1 MKVLLSPAKSLDFK
15 SKLPTEKNS
24 FLCFEKEA
32 EFLNSILKRKSP
44 KELSDLM
51 GVSSK
56 IADLNYER
64 NHNWSLPFNSKNA
77 RQAVYAFSGDVY
89 RGLDAYSID
98 TKKVDFMQSTVR
110 IISGLYG
117 LIKPLDLIQP
127 YRLEMGTKLS
137 FDNNRNLY
145 DYWKEKIT
153 NQLNSEL
160 LENEPVLNLASN
172 EYFKAID
179 SKVLKSDVYSA
190 NFKQFKD
197 GNYKTI
203 AIFSKKARGM
213 MTRYIV
219 ENNIT
224 DISSLKSFNY
234 DGYVYHENLSSEKEL
249 IFSR

>member
-224 DISSLKSFNY
+224 DISSIKSFNY

>member
-15 SKLPTEKNS
+15 TQLPTEKNS

-32 EFLNSILKRKSP
+32 EYLNSILKRKSP
-44 KELSDLM
+44 KDLSDLM
-51 GVSSK
+51 GISSK

-64 NHNWSLPFNSKNA
+64 NHNWSLPFNKKNA
-77 RQAVYAFSGDVY
+77 RQSVYAFSGDVY

-98 TKKVDFMQSTVR
+98 HEKIDFMQNTVR

-117 LIKPLDLIQP
+117 LVKPLDLIQP

-137 FDNNRNLY
+137 FDNNKNLY
-145 DYWKEKIT
+145 EYWREKIT
-153 NQLNSEL
+153 NQINLEL
-160 LENEPVLNLASN
+160 SENEPVLNLASN

-179 SKVLKSDVYSA
+179 TKVISAEVYSA
-190 NFKQFKD
+190 NFKEFKD
-197 GNYKTI
+197 GDYKTI

-213 MTRYIV
+213 MTRYII

-224 DISSLKSFNY
+224 DISSLKSFNHG
-234 DGYVYHENLSSEKEL
+234 GYVYQENLSSNKEL
-249 IFSR
+249 VFSR

>member
-15 SKLPTEKNS
+15 SQLPTDKNTY
-24 FLCFEKEA
+24 LCFEKEA
-32 EFLNSILKRKSP
+32 EYLNSILKRKSP
-44 KELSDLM
+44 KDLSDLM
-51 GVSSK
+51 GISSK

-64 NHNWSLPFNSKNA
+64 NNDWSLPFTKKNS

-98 TKKVDFMQSTVR
+98 NSKLDFMQSSVR

-127 YRLEMGTKLS
+127 YRLEMGTKLF
-137 FDNNRNLY
+137 FDNNKNLY
-145 DYWKEKIT
+145 DYWRVKIT

-160 LENEPVLNLASN
+160 SENEPVLNLASN
-172 EYFKAID
+172 EYFKAVD
-179 SKVLKSDVYSA
+179 SKVLKSDIYSV
-190 NFKQFKD
+190 NFKQLKD
-197 GNYKTI
+197 DKYKTI

-213 MTRYIV
+213 MTRYII
-219 ENNIT
+219 ENNIS
-224 DISSLKSFNY
+224 DINALKSFNY
-234 DGYVYHENLSSEKEL
+234 DGYVYHKDLSSEKEL

>member
-32 EFLNSILKRKSP
+32 EYLNSILKTKSP
-44 KELSDLM
+44 KDLSELM
-51 GVSSK
+51 GISSK

-64 NHNWSLPFNSKNA
+64 NHEWSLPFTKKNS

-89 RGLDAYSID
+89 RGLDAYSIN
-98 TKKVDFMQSTVR
+98 TNKIDFMHSTVR

-117 LIKPLDLIQP
+117 IIKPLDLIQP

-137 FDNNRNLY
+137 FDSNKNLY
-145 DYWKEKIT
+145 DYWREKIT

-160 LENEPVLNLASN
+160 SENEPVLNLASN

-179 SKVLKSDVYSA
+179 TKVIRSDVYSA
-190 NFKQFKD
+190 NFKQLKN
-197 GNYKTI
+197 GEYKII

-213 MTRYIV
+213 MTRFIID
-219 ENNIT
+219 NKIT
-224 DISSLKSFNY
+224 EIKDLKMFDY
-234 DGYVYHENLSSEKEL
+234 DGYTFSENLSDHKKL
-249 IFSR
+249 VFVR

>member
-32 EFLNSILKRKSP
+32 EYLNSILKTKSP
-44 KELSDLM
+44 KDLSDLM

-64 NHNWSLPFNSKNA
+64 NHDWSLPFNNKNA

-98 TKKVDFMQSTVR
+98 DDKIDFMQSTVR

-137 FDNNRNLY
+137 FDNNKNLY
-145 DYWKEKIT
+145 EYWREKIT
-153 NQLNSEL
+153 NQLNLEL
-160 LENEPVLNLASN
+160 SENEPVLNLASN

-179 SKVLKSDVYSA
+179 TKVIKSGVYSA
-190 NFKQFKD
+190 NFKQLKD
-197 GNYKTI
+197 GDYKTV

-213 MTRYIV
+213 MTRYII

-249 IFSR
+249 VFSR

>member
-15 SKLPTEKNS
+15 TQLPTEKNS

-32 EFLNSILKRKSP
+32 EYLNSILKRKSP
-44 KELSDLM
+44 KDLSDLM
-51 GVSSK
+51 GISSK

-64 NHNWSLPFNSKNA
+64 NHDWSLPFTKKNS

-98 TKKVDFMQSTVR
+98 NSKIDFMQSSVR

-117 LIKPLDLIQP
+117 LVKPLDLIQP
-127 YRLEMGTKLS
+127 YRLEMGTKIS
-137 FDNNRNLY
+137 FDNNNNLY
-145 DYWKEKIT
+145 EYWREKIT
-153 NQLNSEL
+153 NQLKSEL
-160 LENEPVLNLASN
+160 SENETVLNLASN

-179 SKVLKSDVYSA
+179 TKVIKSNVYSA
-190 NFKQFKD
+190 NFKQLKD

-219 ENNIT
+219 DNNIS
-224 DISSLKSFNY
+224 DINSLKSFNI
-234 DGYVYHENLSSEKEL
+234 DGYVYHKDLSSEKEL

>member
-15 SKLPTEKNS
+15 SQLPTEKNS

-32 EFLNSILKRKSP
+32 EYLNSILKTKSP
-44 KELSDLM
+44 KDLSDLM

-64 NHNWSLPFNSKNA
+64 NHDWSLPFTKKNS

-98 TKKVDFMQSTVR
+98 DEKIDFMQSSVR

-117 LIKPLDLIQP
+117 IIKPLDLIQP

-137 FDNNRNLY
+137 FDNNENLY
-145 DYWKEKIT
+145 EYWREKIT
-153 NQLNSEL
+153 NQLNLEL
-160 LENEPVLNLASN
+160 SENEPVLNLASN

-179 SKVLKSDVYSA
+179 SKVVNADIYSA

-213 MTRYIV
+213 MTRYII

-224 DISSLKSFNY
+224 DINSLKSFNY
-234 DGYVYHENLSSEKEL
+234 DRYIFNEYLSSDKEL
-249 IFSR
+249 IFCR

>member
-15 SKLPTEKNS
+15 SQLPTEKNS

-32 EFLNSILKRKSP
+32 EYLNSILKTKSP
-44 KELSDLM
+44 KDLSDLM

-56 IADLNYER
+56 IADLNYVR
-64 NHNWSLPFNSKNA
+64 NNDWSLPFTKKNS

-98 TKKVDFMQSTVR
+98 SNKIDFMHSSVR

-117 LIKPLDLIQP
+117 LVKPLDLIQP

-137 FDNNRNLY
+137 FDNNKNLY
-145 DYWKEKIT
+145 DYWREKIT
-153 NQLNSEL
+153 NQLNLEL
-160 LENEPVLNLASN
+160 SVNEPVLNLASN

-179 SKVLKSDVYSA
+179 SKVIRADIYSA
-190 NFKQFKD
+190 NFKEFKD

-213 MTRYIV
+213 MARYII

-224 DISSLKSFNY
+224 DVSSLKSFNY
-234 DGYVYHENLSSEKEL
+234 GGYVYHENLSSEKEL
-249 IFSR
+249 VFSR

>member
-15 SKLPTEKNS
+15 SQLPTEKNS

-32 EFLNSILKRKSP
+32 EYLNSILKTKSP
-44 KELSDLM
+44 KDLSELM
-51 GVSSK
+51 GISSK

-64 NHNWSLPFNSKNA
+64 NHNWSLPFTKKNA
-77 RQAVYAFSGDVY
+77 RQSVYAFSGDVY
-89 RGLDAYSID
+89 RGLDAYSIND
-98 TKKVDFMQSTVR
+98 DKIEFMQSTVR

-137 FDNNRNLY
+137 FDSNKNLY
-145 DYWKEKIT
+145 DYWREKIT

-160 LENEPVLNLASN
+160 SVDEPVLNLASN
-172 EYFKAID
+172 EYFKALD
-179 SKVLKSDVYSA
+179 SKVVKTNVYSA
-190 NFKQFKD
+190 KFKQFKN
-197 GNYKTI
+197 GTYKTI

-213 MTRYIV
+213 MTRYIID
-219 ENNIT
+219 NNIT
-224 DISSLKSFNY
+224 DINSLKLFNH

>member
-15 SKLPTEKNS
+15 SQLPTEKNTS
-24 FLCFEKEA
+24 LCFEKEA
-32 EFLNSILKRKSP
+32 EYLNSILKRKSP

-51 GVSSK
+51 GISSK

-64 NHNWSLPFNSKNA
+64 NHDWSLPFTVKNA

-98 TKKVDFMQSTVR
+98 ISNIDFMQSSVR

-117 LIKPLDLIQP
+117 IIKPLDLIQP
-127 YRLEMGTKLS
+127 YRLEMGTKLT
-137 FDNNRNLY
+137 FDNKKNLY
-145 DYWKEKIT
+145 EYWREKIT

-160 LENEPVLNLASN
+160 SENEPLLNLASN

-179 SKVLKSDVYSA
+179 SKVVKTDVYSA
-190 NFKQFKD
+190 NFKQFKN
-197 GNYKTI
+197 GTYKTI

-213 MTRYIV
+213 MTRFIID
-219 ENNIT
+219 NKIT
-224 DISSLKSFNY
+224 EISDLKSFDY
-234 DGYVYHENLSSEKEL
+234 DGYVYHEDLSSEKDL
-249 IFSR
+249 VFTR

>member
-44 KELSDLM
+44 KDLSDLM
-51 GVSSK
+51 GISSK

-98 TKKVDFMQSTVR
+98 SKKVDFMQSTVR

-145 DYWKEKIT
+145 DYWEEKIT

-213 MTRYIV
+213 MTRFIID
-219 ENNIT
+219 NKIT
-224 DISSLKSFNY
+224 EISALKSFDY
-234 DGYVYHENLSSEKEL
+234 DGYVYHENLSSEKDL
-249 IFSR
+249 VFTR

>member
-15 SKLPTEKNS
+15 SQLPTEKNS

-32 EFLNSILKRKSP
+32 EYLNSILKRKSP
-44 KELSDLM
+44 KNLSDLM
-51 GVSSK
+51 GISSK

-64 NHNWSLPFNSKNA
+64 NHDWSLPFNNKNA

-98 TKKVDFMQSTVR
+98 DDKIDFMQSTVR

-117 LIKPLDLIQP
+117 FVKPLDLIQP

-137 FDNNRNLY
+137 FGNKKNLY
-145 DYWKEKIT
+145 DYWRKKIT
-153 NQLNSEL
+153 NQLNSEI

-179 SKVLKSDVYSA
+179 TKVIKSDVYTA
-190 NFKQFKD
+190 NFKQLKD

-213 MTRYIV
+213 MARYII

-224 DISSLKSFNY
+224 DMSSLKSFNY
-234 DGYVYHENLSSEKEL
+234 DGYAYHETLSSEKEL

>member
-1 MKVLLSPAKSLDFK
+1 MKVLLSPAKSLDYK
-15 SKLPTEKNS
+15 TQLPTEKNS

-32 EFLNSILKRKSP
+32 EYLNSILKRKSP
-44 KELSDLM
+44 KDLSSLM
-51 GVSSK
+51 GISSK

-64 NHNWSLPFNSKNA
+64 NHDWSLPFNDKNA

-98 TKKVDFMQSTVR
+98 DDKIDFMQSTVR

-137 FDNNRNLY
+137 FDNNKNLY
-145 DYWKEKIT
+145 EYWREKIT
-153 NQLNSEL
+153 NQLNLEL
-160 LENEPVLNLASN
+160 SENEPVLNLASN

-179 SKVLKSDVYSA
+179 TKVIKSDVYSA
-190 NFKQFKD
+190 NFKQLKD

-213 MTRYIV
+213 MTRYII
-219 ENNIT
+219 ENNIN
-224 DISSLKSFNY
+224 DISSLKSFNF
-234 DGYVYHENLSSEKEL
+234 DGYVYHKDLSSDKEL
-249 IFSR
+249 VFTR

>member
-15 SKLPTEKNS
+15 SQLPTEKNS

-32 EFLNSILKRKSP
+32 EYLNSILKRKSP
-44 KELSDLM
+44 KNLSDLM
-51 GVSSK
+51 GISSK

-64 NHNWSLPFNSKNA
+64 NHNWSLPFTSKNA
-77 RQAVYAFSGDVY
+77 RQSVYAFSGDVY
-89 RGLDAYSID
+89 RGLDAYSIND
-98 TKKVDFMQSTVR
+98 DKIDFMQSSVR

-117 LIKPLDLIQP
+117 LVKPLDLIQP

-137 FDNNRNLY
+137 FDSNKNLY
-145 DYWKEKIT
+145 DYWREKIT

-160 LENEPVLNLASN
+160 SENEPVLNLASN

-179 SKVLKSDVYSA
+179 TKVIKSDVYSA
-190 NFKQFKD
+190 NFKQLKD

-213 MTRYIV
+213 MARYIID
-219 ENNIT
+219 NNIT
-224 DISSLKSFNY
+224 DINSLKSFNI

>member
-15 SKLPTEKNS
+15 SQLPTEKNS
-24 FLCFEKEA
+24 DLCFQKEA
-32 EFLNSILKRKSP
+32 EYLNSILKRKSP
-44 KELSDLM
+44 EDLSQLM
-51 GVSSK
+51 GVSIK

-64 NHNWSLPFNSKNA
+64 NNDWSLPFTKKNA

-89 RGLDAYSID
+89 RGLDAYSVDDDKI
-98 TKKVDFMQSTVR
+98 DFMQNSVR

-137 FDNNRNLY
+137 FDNNKNLY
-145 DYWKEKIT
+145 EYWRERIT

-160 LENEPVLNLASN
+160 SKDELVLNLASN
-172 EYFKAID
+172 EYFKAVD
-179 SKVLKSDVYSA
+179 TKVLKSDVYSA
-190 NFKQFKD
+190 NFKEFKD

-213 MTRYIV
+213 MTRYII

-234 DGYVYHENLSSEKEL
+234 DGYVYHENLSSDKEL

>member
-15 SKLPTEKNS
+15 SQLPTEKNS
-24 FLCFEKEA
+24 ALCFEKEA
-32 EFLNSILKRKSP
+32 DYLNSILKRKSP
-44 KELSDLM
+44 KDLSELM

-56 IADLNYER
+56 IAELNYER
-64 NHNWSLPFNSKNA
+64 NHDWSLPFTNKNA

-89 RGLDAYSID
+89 KGLDAYSID
-98 TKKVDFMQSTVR
+98 NDKIDFMQSTVR

-117 LIKPLDLIQP
+117 LVKPLDLIQP
-127 YRLEMGTKLS
+127 YRLEMGTKIS

-153 NQLNSEL
+153 NKLNSEL
-160 LENEPVLNLASN
+160 SENEPVLNLASN
-172 EYFKAID
+172 EYFKAVD
-179 SKVLKSDVYSA
+179 SKVIKSDIYSA
-190 NFKQFKD
+190 NFKQFKNGD
-197 GNYKTI
+197 YKTI

-213 MTRYIV
+213 MTRYII

-224 DISSLKSFNY
+224 DISSLKLFNC
-234 DGYVYHENLSSEKEL
+234 DGYAYHESLSSGKEL

>member
-32 EFLNSILKRKSP
+32 EYLNSILKTKSP
-44 KELSDLM
+44 KDLSDLM
-51 GVSSK
+51 GVSTK

-64 NHNWSLPFNSKNA
+64 NNDWSLPFTKKNS

-98 TKKVDFMQSTVR
+98 NSKIDFMQSSVR

-117 LIKPLDLIQP
+117 LVKPLDLIQP
-127 YRLEMGTKLS
+127 YRLEMGTKIS
-137 FDNNRNLY
+137 FDNNKNLY
-145 DYWKEKIT
+145 EYWSERIT

-160 LENEPVLNLASN
+160 TKNEPVLNLASN
-172 EYFKAID
+172 EYFKAVD
-179 SKVLKSDVYSA
+179 SKVIKSDVFSA
-190 NFKQFKD
+190 NFKQLKGD
-197 GNYKTI
+197 EYKTI
-203 AIFSKKARGM
+203 AIFSKRARGM
-213 MTRYIV
+213 MTRYII
-219 ENNIT
+219 ENNVT

-234 DGYVYHENLSSEKEL
+234 DGYAYHENLSTDKEL
-249 IFSR
+249 IFTR

>member
-15 SKLPTEKNS
+15 SQLPTEKNS
-24 FLCFEKEA
+24 DLCFQKEA
-32 EFLNSILKRKSP
+32 EYLNSILKRKSP
-44 KELSDLM
+44 EDLSQLM

-64 NHNWSLPFNSKNA
+64 NNDWSLPFTKKNA

-89 RGLDAYSID
+89 RGLDAYSVDDDKI
-98 TKKVDFMQSTVR
+98 DFMQNSVR

-137 FDNNRNLY
+137 FDNNKNLY
-145 DYWKEKIT
+145 EYWRERIT

-160 LENEPVLNLASN
+160 SKDELVLNLASN
-172 EYFKAID
+172 EYFKAVD
-179 SKVLKSDVYSA
+179 TKVLKSDVYSA
-190 NFKQFKD
+190 NFKEFKD

-213 MTRYIV
+213 MTRYII

-234 DGYVYHENLSSEKEL
+234 DGYVYHENLSSDKEL

>member
-15 SKLPTEKNS
+15 SQLPTEKNS

-32 EFLNSILKRKSP
+32 EYLNSILKIKSP
-44 KELSDLM
+44 KDLSDLM
-51 GVSSK
+51 GISSK

-64 NHNWSLPFNSKNA
+64 NHDWSLPFNDKNA

-98 TKKVDFMQSTVR
+98 DDKIDFMQSTVR

-117 LIKPLDLIQP
+117 FVKPLDLIQP

-137 FDNNRNLY
+137 FDNNKNLY
-145 DYWKEKIT
+145 DYWRKKIT
-153 NQLNSEL
+153 NQLNLEL
-160 LENEPVLNLASN
+160 SENEPVLNLASN

-179 SKVLKSDVYSA
+179 TKVIKSDVYTA
-190 NFKQFKD
+190 NFKQLKD

-213 MTRYIV
+213 MARYII

-224 DISSLKSFNY
+224 DMSSLKSFNY
-234 DGYVYHENLSSEKEL
+234 DGYAYHETLSSEREL

>member
-15 SKLPTEKNS
+15 SQLPTEKNS

-32 EFLNSILKRKSP
+32 EYLNSVLKGKSP
-44 KELSDLM
+44 KDLSDLM

-64 NHNWSLPFNSKNA
+64 NHEWSLPFNKKNA
-77 RQAVYAFSGDVY
+77 RQSIYAFSGDVY

-98 TKKVDFMQSTVR
+98 DDKIDFMQSTVR

-117 LIKPLDLIQP
+117 FIKPLDLIQP

-137 FDNNRNLY
+137 FDNNKNLY
-145 DYWKEKIT
+145 EYWREKIT

-160 LENEPVLNLASN
+160 SEDEPVLNLASN

-179 SKVLKSDVYSA
+179 SKVLKSDIYSA
-190 NFKQFKD
+190 NFKQLKN
-197 GNYKTI
+197 GSYKTI
-203 AIFSKKARGM
+203 AIYSKKARGM
-213 MTRYIV
+213 MTRFIV
-219 ENNIT
+219 DNNISRVN
-224 DISSLKSFNY
+224 DLKSFNY
-234 DGYVYHENLSSEKEL
+234 DGYVFHKDLSTEKEL
-249 IFSR
+249 VFSR

>member
-1 MKVLLSPAKSLDFK
+1 MKILLSPAKSLDFK
-15 SKLPTEKNS
+15 TQLPTEKNS

-32 EFLNSILKRKSP
+32 EYLNSILKGKSP
-44 KELSDLM
+44 KDLSSLM
-51 GVSSK
+51 GISSK

-64 NHNWSLPFNSKNA
+64 NHDWSLPFNNKNA

-98 TKKVDFMQSTVR
+98 DDKIDFMQSTVR

-137 FDNNRNLY
+137 FDNNKNLY
-145 DYWKEKIT
+145 EYWREKIS
-153 NQLNSEL
+153 NQLNLELSES
-160 LENEPVLNLASN
+160 EPVLNLASN

-179 SKVLKSDVYSA
+179 TKVIKSDVYSA
-190 NFKQFKD
+190 NFKQLKD

-213 MTRYIV
+213 MTRFIID
-219 ENNIT
+219 NNIT
-224 DISSLKSFNY
+224 NISDIKSFDY
-234 DGYVYHENLSSEKEL
+234 DGYMFHKELSSDKEL
-249 IFSR
+249 IFTR

>member
-15 SKLPTEKNS
+15 SQLPTEKNS

-32 EFLNSILKRKSP
+32 EYLNSILKRKSP
-44 KELSDLM
+44 NDLSDLM
-51 GVSSK
+51 GISSK

-64 NHNWSLPFNSKNA
+64 NQDWSLPFTFKNA

-98 TKKVDFMQSTVR
+98 NIDFMQSTVR

-117 LIKPLDLIQP
+117 LLKPLDLIQP
-127 YRLEMGTKLS
+127 YRLEMGTKFS

-145 DYWKEKIT
+145 DYWREKIT
-153 NQLNSEL
+153 KQLNSEL

-172 EYFKAID
+172 EYFKALD
-179 SKVLKSDVYSA
+179 PKVVISDIYSA
-190 NFKQFKD
+190 NFKEFKD

-213 MTRYIV
+213 MTRYII

-224 DISSLKSFNY
+224 DINSLKSFDY
-234 DGYVYHENLSSEKEL
+234 DGYVYHKNLSSEKEL

>member
-15 SKLPTEKNS
+15 SQLPTEKNS
-24 FLCFEKEA
+24 DLCFQKEA
-32 EFLNSILKRKSP
+32 EYLNSILKRKSP
-44 KELSDLM
+44 EDLSQLM

-64 NHNWSLPFNSKNA
+64 NNDWSLPFTKKNA

-89 RGLDAYSID
+89 RGLDAYSVDDDKI
-98 TKKVDFMQSTVR
+98 DFMQNSVR

-137 FDNNRNLY
+137 FDNNKNLY
-145 DYWKEKIT
+145 EYWRERIT

-160 LENEPVLNLASN
+160 SKDEPVLNLASN
-172 EYFKAID
+172 EYFKAVD
-179 SKVLKSDVYSA
+179 TKVLKSDVYSA
-190 NFKQFKD
+190 NFKEFKD

-213 MTRYIV
+213 MTRYII

-234 DGYVYHENLSSEKEL
+234 DGYVYHENLSSDKEL

>member
-15 SKLPTEKNS
+15 SQLPTEKNS

-32 EFLNSILKRKSP
+32 EYLNSILKRKSP
-44 KELSDLM
+44 KDLSDLM

-64 NHNWSLPFNSKNA
+64 NHEWSLPFTKKNS
-77 RQAVYAFSGDVY
+77 RQAVYAFNGDVY

-98 TKKVDFMQSTVR
+98 NSKIDFMQTSVR

-137 FDNNRNLY
+137 FENNKNLY
-145 DYWKEKIT
+145 DYWREKIS

-160 LENEPVLNLASN
+160 SEDEPVLNLASN

-179 SKVLKSDVYSA
+179 SKVLKSDIYSA
-190 NFKQFKD
+190 NFKQLKN
-197 GNYKTI
+197 GSYKTI
-203 AIFSKKARGM
+203 AIYSKKARGM
-213 MTRYIV
+213 MTRFIV
-219 ENNIT
+219 DNNISRIN
-224 DISSLKSFNY
+224 DLKSFNC
-234 DGYVYHENLSSEKEL
+234 DGYIYNTNLSTDKEL
-249 IFSR
+249 VFIR